1 MNKQPIA
8 YINIGERK
16 LEWAT
21 PIQWQTPTIA
31 RMDKIALYTEDQLEE
46 ARKQGMRQERA
57 LWELSAMTQEIENDY

>member
-8 YINIGERK
+8 YINIEERK

-57 LWELSAMTQEIENDY
+57 LWELSAMTQEIEK